1 MNPRIIALLA
11 IILSG
16 MLLAVVVEWRT
27 ATRFREENL
36 ELRRAKQEVEENFAQ
51 AGSVAAAS
59 AEEAAAEARHSVQ
72 EVATLRSEL
81 QAVRQELERAN
92 ALGARSIFNYSG
104 SSTGLQT
111 GGIRFQP
118 SLLQAQS
125 PPGTPTSS
133 HLLPDALARL
143 GAQSREG
150 TRYHDGGGQIDG
162 VRLFSTISKES
173 ALSGPDWTPSQPL
186 PLSFAAAEEIARAE
200 LRKLVQDEQTWFVR
214 SVSLEHSEVNP
225 QKWHYLVGLRAAF
238 GSDYLMVNV
247 GMTGTPGTTIIS
259 DRTP

>member
-92 ALGARSIFNYSG
+92 ALGARSI
-104 SSTGLQT
+104 
-111 GGIRFQP
+111 FQP